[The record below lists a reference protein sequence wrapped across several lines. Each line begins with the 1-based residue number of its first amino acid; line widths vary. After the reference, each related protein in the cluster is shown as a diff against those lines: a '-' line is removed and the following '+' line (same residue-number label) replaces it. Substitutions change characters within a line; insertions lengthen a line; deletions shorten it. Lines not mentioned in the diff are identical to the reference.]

1 MNGDEIIIG
10 VDCGGTF
17 TDAVAIKDNVTQIFK
32 VPTTPHDLTVGLFQA
47 LDEISEHWGMSL
59 KELLLKTGSIK
70 FATTIGTNTIIQKSG
85 PKIGLVLTEG
95 AEGEISGEDN
105 AFLMDFVPAGTLTA
119 VAENVDSRG
128 NVKREPAEQE
138 VIEKIESLLDNGA
151 RRIVISFRNADA
163 NPSNEK
169 MIKSIVDKN
178 YPKHSLGWVPV
189 LLSTQVTTCQSY
201 MERTNTAVI
210 NSYLHSDM
218 ARFLYK
224 AQDQLVRERFKYPL
238 LIGHSGGGVS
248 RVAKTQA
255 VNTYNSGPAAGVFS
269 GAALSSL
276 YPDITNFITADLGG
290 TSLDLGFILGG
301 EFSHDF
307 NIEIGQLICRVFMVE
322 VANLGIGGGSI
333 ATIADESIKVG
344 PRSAGATPGP
354 ACFDLGGIEPTV
366 TDSNVLLGYNH
377 PDYFLGGKF
386 KLSQEKAFQ
395 AISGFIAEPLGITV
409 EEAAERIRNQTAT
422 EIADIIMKSARNIHD
437 IEPKD
442 CALVAFGGA
451 GPTHCCSFADLCGIK
466 TIIIPRLASAFSA
479 FGLSL
484 MDVLHVY
491 EKNWTTPTGM
501 KEIMEGAE
509 SLTDRALSDMRGEGF
524 HSGDVG
530 INLQLMGRE
539 ENRKLALQVR
549 GGDPGQW
556 KSVVTQ
562 AISENHIPDDV
573 RSLILHVIGQTAS
586 REISPSSMGAADPK
600 GGFLR
605 KREVYSKGEKYEIP
619 VYARTKLVP
628 GNEVVGP
635 AIVEAPETTYV
646 IGKSWRLAIDAY
658 DNAMVTKEE

>member
-1 MNGDEIIIG
+1 MNGDEIIIS

-17 TDAVAIKDNVTQIFK
+17 TDAVAIKDGVTQIFK

-47 LDEISEHWGMSL
+47 LDEISEHWGLSL
-59 KELLLKTGSIK
+59 KKLLSNTGTIK

-85 PKIGLVLTEG
+85 PKIGLVLTKG
-95 AEGEISGEDN
+95 AENEISGKDN
-105 AFLMDFVPAGTLTA
+105 TFLMDFVPAATLTA
-119 VAENVDSRG
+119 VVEDVDSNG
-128 NVKREPAEQE
+128 NVKREPDEHE

-151 RRIVISFRNADA
+151 RRIVISLSNANV

-169 MIKSIVDKN
+169 MIRSIVDKN
-178 YPKHSLGWVPV
+178 YPKHSLGWVPL

-224 AQDQLVRERFKYPL
+224 AQNQMVQERFKYPL

-255 VNTYNSGPAAGVFS
+255 INTYNSGPAAGVFS
-269 GAALSSL
+269 VRTLSSL
-276 YPDITNFITADLGG
+276 YPEITNFITADLGG

-307 NIEIGQLICRVFMVE
+307 DIEIGGLICHVFMVE
-322 VANLGIGGGSI
+322 VVNQGIGGGSI

-366 TDSNVLLGYNH
+366 TDSNVILGYNH
-377 PDYFLGGKF
+377 PDYFLNGKF
-386 KLSQEKAFQ
+386 RLSQEKAFQ
-395 AISGFIAEPLGITV
+395 AVSGFIAEPLGITV
-409 EEAAERIRNQTAT
+409 EEAAERIRNQAAT
-422 EIADIIMKSARNIHD
+422 EIADIIMNSARNKHE
-437 IEPKD
+437 IESKD
-442 CALVAFGGA
+442 CTLVAFGGA
-451 GPTHCCSFADLCGIK
+451 GPTHCCSFAELCGVK

-491 EKNWTTPTGM
+491 EKNWTTLTGLE
-501 KEIMEGAE
+501 EIIEDAE
-509 SLTDRALSDMRGEGF
+509 SLTDRAFSDMRGEGF
-524 HSGDVG
+524 DSGAVG
-530 INLQLMGRE
+530 IVLQLMGRE
-539 ENRKLALQVR
+539 ENMKMALQVR
-549 GGDPGQW
+549 GRDPGQW
-556 KSVVTQ
+556 KSIVTQ
-562 AISENHIPDDV
+562 AISENHIPEEV

-586 REISPSSMGAADPK
+586 REISPSSTGATDPK
-600 GGFLR
+600 DGFLR
-605 KREVYSKGEKYEIP
+605 KSEVYFKGEKTEVP

-646 IGKSWRLAIDAY
+646 IGNSWRLAIDTY